1 MVRSELKRRLDRERY
16 QSMSFKGQ
24 DTRTKAGIG
33 EVPQRKM
40 EGPRS
45 PEGDGDSQKEKNNE
59 QASAVWRCYH
69 QIRFN

>member
-1 MVRSELKRRLDRERY
+1 MQTVRSELKRRLDREISVNVF
-16 QSMSFKGQ
+16 QGQ

-45 PEGDGDSQKEKNNE
+45 PEGDGDSQKEKNN
-59 QASAVWRCYH
+59 
-69 QIRFN
+69 